1 MFIYLYNSEIIYFN
15 FQFLSST
22 AYCSPNPAHQQLETL
37 CTEING
43 DALLYSM
50 FRCKYNLYKYNSN
63 NNNH

>member
-1 MFIYLYNSEIIYFN
+1 MIHIN
-15 FQFLSST
+15 FQFFSLT

-50 FRCKYNLYKYNSN
+50 FRCKYNLYIKKKVFCCC
-63 NNNH
+63 